1 MRRKDTKILQGT
13 EHRLKM
19 LIKDAMNDFNKNL
32 KIRLNGFLNTQIT
45 KLKKDNWNSR
55 IFIKYVK
62 SIP

>member
-1 MRRKDTKILQGT
+1 MRRKDTIILQGT

-45 KLKKDNWNSR
+45 KLKKDN
-55 IFIKYVK
+55 
-62 SIP
+62 